1 MCEALNTVFV
11 SLSIGP
17 VSIYVVKGWLA
28 CWAIDYK
35 RLLAQQQD
43 HLSLDDERRPF
54 TCKFSVKPSYQP
66 SDSAPAV
73 FWVGHIVL
81 QLVPKVLFI
90 SSLLTGAEDTWLV
103 FFSTGK
109 VKLPKDKKEKDKLKV
124 KKKKKNADDLVSLGM
139 DSGKL

>member
-43 HLSLDDERRPF
+43 LLSLVTREDL
-54 TCKFSVKPSYQP
+54 S
-66 SDSAPAV
+66 PASSLSSLHNN
-73 FWVGHIVL
+73 FQTVL
-81 QLVPKVLFI
+81 QLFSELAIVYNECQKCCLFRH
-90 SSLLTGAEDTWLV
+90 S
-103 FFSTGK
+103 
-109 VKLPKDKKEKDKLKV
+109 
-124 KKKKKNADDLVSLGM
+124 
-139 DSGKL
+139 